1 LLRFPNHS
9 APEENV
15 VTRIAPL
22 EPPFAPETA
31 DLLAR
36 MMPPGVAPIALFRTF
51 AHNAE
56 LTRAMQGWGS
66 YALSK
71 RLSLSLRAREIA
83 ILRSC
88 ARCGCEYEWGVHVAY
103 FAERAGLSREQVGSL
118 TTGAPSDA
126 CWSEPERALI
136 AACDALHDA
145 ADLDDAA
152 WSALAA
158 HHTREQ
164 ILDLLL
170 LCGWY
175 HAISF
180 AARAARVPLE
190 AFAPRF
196 ADYGRAAA

>member
-1 LLRFPNHS
+1 MS
-9 APEENV
+9 
-15 VTRIAPL
+15 RIPPL
-22 EPPFAPETA
+22 EAPFAPETA
-31 DLLAR
+31 EQLAR

-51 AHNAE
+51 AHNSE
-56 LTRAMQGWGS
+56 MTRAMHGWGS

-71 RLSLSLRAREIA
+71 RLSLSLREREIA
-83 ILRSC
+83 ILRTC

-103 FAERAGLSREQVGSL
+103 FAERAGLSPEQLRSL
-118 TTGAPSDA
+118 TAGSPRDV
-126 CWSEPERALI
+126 CWSAAERALI

-152 WSALAA
+152 WAALAE
-158 HHTREQ
+158 HRSREQ
-164 ILDLLL
+164 LLDFLL

-190 AFAPRF
+190 PFAPRF
-196 ADYGRAAA
+196 AGYGGSPAARVRER

>member
-1 LLRFPNHS
+1 M
-9 APEENV
+9 
-15 VTRIAPL
+15 TRIPPL
-22 EPPFAPETA
+22 EPPFAPEVGEA
-31 DLLAR
+31 LAR

-51 AHNAE
+51 AHNLE
-56 LTRAMQGWGS
+56 MTRAMQGFGS
-66 YALSK
+66 YELSK

-83 ILRSC
+83 ILRTC

-103 FAERAGLSREQVGSL
+103 FAERAGLGRAELRSL
-118 TTGAPSDA
+118 TAGSPADA
-126 CWSEPERALI
+126 CWKEPERALI

-158 HHTREQ
+158 HTTDAQR
-164 ILDLLL
+164 LDLML

-190 AFAPRF
+190 PFAPRF
-196 ADYGRAAA
+196 ADYGGGPSASGT

>member
-1 LLRFPNHS
+1 M
-9 APEENV
+9 
-15 VTRIAPL
+15 TRIPPL
-22 EPPFAPETA
+22 EPPFTPDTTEQ
-31 DLLAR
+31 LAR

-56 LTRAMQGWGS
+56 LTRAMHSWGS

-71 RLSLSLRAREIA
+71 RLSLGLRERELA
-83 ILRSC
+83 ILRTC

-103 FAERAGLSREQVGSL
+103 FAERAGLSAEQLRSL
-118 TTGAPSDA
+118 TAGSPGDP
-126 CWSEPERALI
+126 CWSASERALI

-145 ADLDDAA
+145 SDLDDAA
-152 WSALAA
+152 WQALAA
-158 HHTREQ
+158 HFGREE

-196 ADYGRAAA
+196 AAYGRAAA